1 MPNWVFNDL
10 YCRGSEEDLDTLAA
24 FFEMDVENHTWSPQK
39 GLEDL
44 AIEHVSFTY
53 MAMRNPFEKPY
64 NVTREEY
71 HSVNGYSDG
80 KKSGDTAGN
89 WYNWNNSNWG
99 VKWDA
104 KTDRVDRYE
113 GIISYHF
120 ESPWGA
126 PDTQMLLEM
135 SEKFPGMAFTH
146 YYEEEQGWGGEYE
159 FQNGEVSEDR
169 EWNEPT
175 SHSDYIERGNSCM
188 CEGEDDLDWMYDDCP
203 AKIAAKGKELQGVDN
218 S

>member
-1 MPNWVFNDL
+1 MPNWVYNDL

-44 AIEHVSFTY
+44 ATEHVSFTY

-89 WYNWNNSNWG
+89 WYNWNNVHWG

-104 KTDRVDRYE
+104 KVNYVKRNHE
-113 GIISYHF
+113 FLSYHF
-120 ESPWGA
+120 ESPWG
-126 PDTQMLLEM
+126 PPGMDMFLDM
-135 SEKFPGMAFTH
+135 SEKFPKIAFQH
-146 YYEEEQGWGGEYE
+146 YFEEEQGWGGEYE
-159 FQNGEVSEDR
+159 FQNGEVSDSR
-169 EWNEPT
+169 EWDEPD
-175 SHSDYIERGNSCM
+175 SHSDQVERGNSCM
-188 CEGEDDLDWMYDDCP
+188 CEDGDLEWMYEDCP
-203 AKIAAKGKELQGVDN
+203 AKIAAESKELQSVDN

>member
-24 FFEMDVENHTWSPQK
+24 FFEMDIENHTWSPQK

-44 AIEHVSFTY
+44 ATEHVSFTY

-89 WYNWNNSNWG
+89 WYNWNNVHWG

-104 KTDRVDRYE
+104 KVNYVKRNHE
-113 GIISYHF
+113 FLSYHF
-120 ESPWGA
+120 ESPWA
-126 PDTQMLLEM
+126 PPDMDMFLDM
-135 SEKFPGMAFTH
+135 SKKFPKIAFTH
-146 YYEEEQGWGGEYE
+146 YFEEEQGWGAEYK
-159 FQNGEVSEDR
+159 FQNRKISEMR
-169 EWNEPT
+169 EWSEAC
-175 SHSDYIERGNSCM
+175 SHEDHMERGSSCM
-188 CEGEDDLDWMYDDCP
+188 CEDGDLEWMYEDCP
-203 AKIAAKGKELQGVDN
+203 AKIAAESKELQSVDN

>member
-10 YCRGSEEDLDTLAA
+10 YCKGSEEGLDTLAA

-44 AIEHVSFTY
+44 AIEHVPFTY

-71 HSVNGYSDG
+71 HSINGYSDG

-89 WYNWNNSNWG
+89 WYNWNSSHWG

-104 KTDRVDRYE
+104 KVNYVERNHE
-113 GIISYHF
+113 FLSYHF
-120 ESPWGA
+120 ESPWA
-126 PDTQMLLEM
+126 PPDIDMFLDM
-135 SEKFPGMAFTH
+135 SEKFPKIAFTH
-146 YYEEEQGWGGEYE
+146 YFEEEQGWGAEYK
-159 FQNGEVSEDR
+159 FQNRKISEMR
-169 EWNEPT
+169 EWSEAC
-175 SHSDYIERGNSCM
+175 SHEDHMERGSSCM
-188 CEGEDDLDWMYDDCP
+188 CEDNDLEYMYDDCP
-203 AKIAAKGKELQGVDN
+203 AKIAAESKELQRVDN

>member
-1 MPNWVFNDL
+1 MPNWVYNDL
-10 YCRGSEEDLDTLAA
+10 HCKGSKEDLDTLAA

-44 AIEHVSFTY
+44 AIEHVPFTY

-89 WYNWNNSNWG
+89 WYNWNSSHWG

-104 KTDRVDRYE
+104 KVNYVERNHE
-113 GIISYHF
+113 FLSYHF
-120 ESPWGA
+120 ESPWA
-126 PDTQMLLEM
+126 PPDMDMFLDM
-135 SEKFPGMAFTH
+135 SKKFSKIAFTH
-146 YYEEEQGWGGEYE
+146 YCEEEQGWGAEYK
-159 FQNGEVSEDR
+159 FQNRKISEMR
-169 EWNEPT
+169 EWSEAC
-175 SHSDYIERGNSCM
+175 SHEDHMERGSSCM
-188 CEGEDDLDWMYDDCP
+188 CEDGDLEWMYEDCP
-203 AKIAAKGKELQGVDN
+203 AKIAAESKELQSVDN

>member
-1 MPNWVFNDL
+1 MPNWVYNDL

-24 FFEMDVENHTWSPQK
+24 FFEMDIENHTWSPQK

-44 AIEHVSFTY
+44 ATEHVSFTY

-89 WYNWNNSNWG
+89 WYNWNNAHWG

-104 KTDRVDRYE
+104 KVNYVKRNHE
-113 GIISYHF
+113 FLSYHF
-120 ESPWGA
+120 ESPWG
-126 PDTQMLLEM
+126 PPGMDMFLDM
-135 SEKFPGMAFTH
+135 SEKFPKIAFQH
-146 YYEEEQGWGGEYE
+146 YFEEEQGWGGEYE
-159 FQNGEVSEDR
+159 FQNGEVSDSR
-169 EWNEPT
+169 EWDEPA
-175 SHSDYIERGNSCM
+175 SHSDQVERGNSCM

-203 AKIAAKGKELQGVDN
+203 AKIAAEGKELQSVDN